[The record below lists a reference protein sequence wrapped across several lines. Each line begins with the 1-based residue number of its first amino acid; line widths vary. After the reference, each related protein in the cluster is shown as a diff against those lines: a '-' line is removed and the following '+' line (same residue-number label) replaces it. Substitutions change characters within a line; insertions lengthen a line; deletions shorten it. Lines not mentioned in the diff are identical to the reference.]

1 MIAEDQKTTRILKVI
16 RDATGHTRLLLH
28 AYAGIVNQVYALIEE
43 AKDDACRGAIAL
55 CGLQTLLGERV
66 NRDGWT
72 TSVDMFQ
79 RLSASDPRYRSA
91 VADLFNK
98 VHTLAEHAVE
108 THAPQLPQYGL
119 DYLVAGI
126 PVPR

>member
-66 NRDGWT
+66 SCRDG
-72 TSVDMFQ
+72 
-79 RLSASDPRYRSA
+79 
-91 VADLFNK
+91 K
-98 VHTLAEHAVE
+98 
-108 THAPQLPQYGL
+108 THFGTGRNQNCLGVGTQPPPYFF
-119 DYLVAGI
+119 I
-126 PVPR
+126 